1 MKQQR
6 IYLDTSVFGG
16 CFEQEFSEW
25 SVGLLRDIEN
35 GLFRGAT
42 SEIVA
47 LEVNAGAPFI
57 VQQRFGVFLNLCNPE
72 VLSVSEEVMTL
83 MDAYVAHEIL
93 TQKFRND
100 LMHIALATVHSVDI
114 VASWNFKHIVRF
126 EKIVKFNAVNLELG
140 YHQIAI
146 HSPRE
151 ITTYGKD

>member
-1 MKQQR
+1 MKLQR

-25 SVGLLRDIEN
+25 SVGLLSDIEN
-35 GLFRGAT
+35 GLFRAAT

-47 LEVNAGAPFI
+47 LEIDAGAPLV
-57 VQQRFGVFLNLCNPE
+57 VQQKFGEFLNLCDPE
-72 VLSVSEEVMTL
+72 VLSVSDEGLTL
-83 MDAYVAHEIL
+83 MDAYVGHEIL

-100 LMHIALATVHSVDI
+100 MLHIALATVYGVDI
-114 VASWNFKHIVRF
+114 VASWNFRHIVRH
-126 EKIVKFNAVNLELG
+126 EKIIKFNAVNLEFG

>member
-1 MKQQR
+1 MKLQR

-16 CFEQEFSEW
+16 CFEQEFSKW
-25 SVGLLRDIEN
+25 SVGLLHDIEN
-35 GLFRGAT
+35 GLFRATT
-42 SEIVA
+42 SEIIA
-47 LEVNAGAPFI
+47 LEINAGAPRI
-57 VQQRFGVFLNLCNPE
+57 VQQRFSEYLNLCNPE
-72 VLSVSEEVMTL
+72 ILSVSDEGLTL

-100 LMHIALATVHSVDI
+100 MLHIALATVHNVDV
-114 VASWNFKHIVRF
+114 VASWNFKHIVRYD
-126 EKIVKFNAVNLELG
+126 KIAKFNAVNLEFG

>member
-1 MKQQR
+1 MKLQR

-16 CFEQEFSEW
+16 CFEPEFSPW
-25 SVGLLRDIEN
+25 SMGLLQDIEN
-35 GLFRGAT
+35 GLFRATT
-42 SEIVA
+42 SEIIA
-47 LEVNAGAPFI
+47 LEIEAGAPIKVKEKFN
-57 VQQRFGVFLNLCNPE
+57 QFLQLCSPE
-72 VLSVSEEVMTL
+72 IISASDEALTL
-83 MDAYVAHEIL
+83 VDAYVNHGIL

-100 LMHIALATVHSVDI
+100 MLHIALATVHGVDV

-126 EKIVKFNAVNLELG
+126 EKIVKFNAVNLEFG

>member
-1 MKQQR
+1 MKLQR

-16 CFEQEFSEW
+16 CFESEFADW
-25 SVGLLRDIEN
+25 SNGLLRDIEN
-35 GLFRGAT
+35 GLFRATT
-42 SEIVA
+42 SEIIA
-47 LEVNAGAPFI
+47 IEIKAGAPII
-57 VQQRFGVFLNLCNPE
+57 VQQRFGQFLQLCSPEILSTSDE
-72 VLSVSEEVMTL
+72 VLTL
-83 MDAYVAHEIL
+83 LDAYAGHGIL

-100 LMHIALATVHSVDI
+100 MLHIALAAAHGVDV
-114 VASWNFKHIVRF
+114 VASWNFKHIVRY

>member
-1 MKQQR
+1 V
-6 IYLDTSVFGG
+6 T
-16 CFEQEFSEW
+16 
-25 SVGLLRDIEN
+25 
-35 GLFRGAT
+35 LFRATT

-47 LEVNAGAPFI
+47 LEISAGAPAI
-57 VQQRFGVFLNLCNPE
+57 VQERFGEFLNICNPE
-72 VLSVSEEVMTL
+72 VLSTSEEVLTL

-100 LMHIALATVHSVDI
+100 MMHIALATVHGVDI
-114 VASWNFKHIVRF
+114 VASWNFKQIVRYD
-126 EKIVKFNAVNLELG
+126 KIVKFNAVNLEFG

>member
-1 MKQQR
+1 MKLQR

-16 CFEQEFSEW
+16 CYEQEFSEW
-25 SVGLLRDIEN
+25 SIGLLRDIEN
-35 GLFRGAT
+35 GLFRATT

-47 LEVNAGAPFI
+47 LEVNAGAPII
-57 VQQRFGVFLNLCNPE
+57 VQQRFGEFLNICNPE
-72 VLSVSEEVMTL
+72 ILSISDEGLML
-83 MDAYVAHEIL
+83 MDAYVTHGIL

-100 LMHIALATVHSVDI
+100 MMHIALATVHGVDI
-114 VASWNFKHIVRF
+114 VASWNFKHIVRY
-126 EKIVKFNAVNLELG
+126 EKIVKFNAVNLEFG